1 MLAKII
7 IIKNMFVEE
16 DVKFTS
22 NLKKR
27 IWRTIR
33 KQNLISEGDKIMVA
47 LSGGKDS
54 LVLLETLAAHSKRLP
69 FKIDISACHVLIE
82 NMGYQ
87 TNVAFLQEYCDSLNV
102 EFYLEK
108 FEIDLEHQKKKSPCF
123 ICSWNRRKSLFNL
136 TNKLVCNKLAL
147 GHHMDDAVETLFLNM
162 IYHGSISS
170 MPFSVDMFDGR
181 LNLIRPMLEIAEKD
195 LVMFSDLKK
204 FPKEIKQCKYEDT
217 KRKTIKSQLES
228 IDALYKNGIK
238 NIFRSLDNI
247 YPDYLPHFEK

>member
-1 MLAKII
+1 MV
-7 IIKNMFVEE
+7 VEE

-27 IWRTIR
+27 IWRSIR
-33 KQNLISEGDKIMVA
+33 KQKLVSEGDKIMVA

-69 FKIDISACHVLIE
+69 FKIDIVACHVLIE

-87 TNVAFLQEYCDSLNV
+87 TDIDFLQAYCDSLNV

-108 FEIDLEHQKKKSPCF
+108 FEIDLENQKKKSPCF
-123 ICSWNRRKSLFNL
+123 ICSWNRRKSLFYL
-136 TNKLVCNKLAL
+136 TKKLDCNKLAL

-181 LNLIRPMLEIAEKD
+181 LKIIRPMLEVPEKD
-195 LVMFSDLKK
+195 LISYSILKNL
-204 FPKEIKQCKYEDT
+204 PKEIKQCKYEDT
-217 KRKTIKSQLES
+217 KRKIIKSQLED
-228 IDALYKNGIK
+228 INKLYKNGIK

-247 YPDYLPHFEK
+247 YSDYLPHFEK